1 MIHQKLCYAGC
12 LMSHQSWHPK
22 CYRYTPSMVFLP
34 FDKRLHNYGKSLFFM
49 GKSTISMAIF
59 NSFFYVYQA
68 GYLPKPNTQ
77 KPGTPHLQ
85 NVAKNFHWNHFQL
98 RTYKNHESCNF
109 ACSEVPSHVFTFS
122 DLAILSELS
131 NISRL
136 FSTPRLTNQ
145 VGQHQGPRDSAT
157 VLETFNCSTDTLW

>member
-1 MIHQKLCYAGC
+1 M
-12 LMSHQSWHPK
+12 
-22 CYRYTPSMVFLP
+22 
-34 FDKRLHNYGKSLFFM
+34 GKSLFFM